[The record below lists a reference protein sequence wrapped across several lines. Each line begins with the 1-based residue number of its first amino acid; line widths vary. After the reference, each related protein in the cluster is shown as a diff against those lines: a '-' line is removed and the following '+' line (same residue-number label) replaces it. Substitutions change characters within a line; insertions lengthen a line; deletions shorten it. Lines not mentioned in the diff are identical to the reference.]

1 MFLMYR
7 LFRNNPTQ
15 ESLDTIIKNATRFV
29 SYASPNT
36 KGTGITTEAAAAFSR
51 GWLATYDEHA
61 HASAPLTYQEKI
73 DENFNQI
80 LEEVDMISKH
90 GCTEDARAI
99 YLNLIQEYAKKIKT
113 VYQL

>member
-1 MFLMYR
+1 MSFMYR

-36 KGTGITTEAAAAFSR
+36 KGTGITTEAATAFSR
-51 GWLATYDEHA
+51 GWLATYDEYA
-61 HASAPLTYQEKI
+61 HASAPLTYQETI
-73 DENFNQI
+73 DDNFNQI
-80 LEEVDMISKH
+80 LAEVDMISKY